1 MKLLCRAL
9 PILFVFSTAVANGQ
23 SSWDHYLGNIIS
35 DALTTRLTNPRQT
48 GFRVGISNTA
58 LDTGMLISGKESQ
71 PVVEFVRGYSTE
83 RGHNWQLAWSA
94 AEQAET
100 AISQGFHFELMRTRV
115 DSQICPALENAIQS
129 FYLELEA
136 AISGAT
142 NSLLHDPEPSQELRV
157 VTTDGTTYPI
167 QVWTGREDITV
178 TADRDV
184 NRSLHAASQT
194 LHSVVSGC
202 SNDAP
207 GKIEEHVF

>member
-1 MKLLCRAL
+1 
-9 PILFVFSTAVANGQ
+9 
-23 SSWDHYLGNIIS
+23 
-35 DALTTRLTNPRQT
+35 
-48 GFRVGISNTA
+48 
-58 LDTGMLISGKESQ
+58 MLISGKESQ